1 MNYTRLILSRF
12 GGLGDMVMLTPLL
25 RGIKVLYPNVTLT
38 VVGHPNARDIMTR
51 CPFVDEYFTYDKSLH
66 DTLFLIRKLWRSDFV
81 YLMDTL
87 YRISTVYAMAR
98 IKVRVGLPHKRK
110 KFLTHYLSVKPWM
123 NYAFEPV
130 VYASF
135 LKEATGIDV
144 MQLPD
149 WDRFYFPE
157 ANDEEKE
164 RVQALLKGKLD
175 DEEGYIVCSLE
186 TGSWQKDWLIEY
198 WQELFEKLK
207 VFGKK
212 VIIIGSSPQR
222 ATGCR
227 LSSNVI
233 DLRGKTNLL
242 ETGYVI
248 DQADLLINGCSLPV
262 HIANAMDTPVIGLY
276 GSQPDYRARP
286 QRIYRSL
293 CSQASCAPCDML
305 FGSSGYCDHPYCMD
319 SITPEIVMN
328 AVKDFY
334 AEGMPLGDNNF
345 KLIYEERI
353 SHEPKRKI

>member
-25 RGIKVLYPNVTLT
+25 RGIKILYPHVKLT

-66 DTLFLIRKLWRSDFV
+66 DMLFLIRKLWRSDFV

-164 RVQALLKGKLD
+164 RVQALLKGYMQL
-175 DEEGYIVCSLE
+175 EEGYIVCSLE
-186 TGSWQKDWLIEY
+186 TGGWQKDWLIEY
-198 WQELFEKLK
+198 WQALFESLND
-207 VFGKK
+207 FGKK
-212 VIIIGSSPQR
+212 VIVVGSAPNRFKNVSF
-222 ATGCR
+222 
-227 LSSNVI
+227 SNNVI

-248 DQADLLINGCSLPV
+248 DNAELLINCCSFPV
-262 HIANAMDTPVIGLY
+262 HIANAMNTPVIGLY
-276 GSQPDYRARP
+276 GSQPDYRCRP
-286 QRIYRSL
+286 QRIYKSIY
-293 CSQASCAPCDML
+293 SKAPCAPCDMM
-305 FGSSGYCDHPYCMD
+305 FESSGRCDHPYCMD

-328 AVKDFY
+328 CVKKFY
-334 AEGMPLGDNNF
+334 DEGMPLGDNNL
-345 KLIYEERI
+345 KLIYKEKMPSEL
-353 SHEPKRKI
+353 KREI

>member
-25 RGIKVLYPNVTLT
+25 RGIKILYPHVKLT
-38 VVGHPNARDIMTR
+38 VVGAPNAYDIMTR

-66 DTLFLIRKLWRSDFV
+66 DTLFLIRNLWRSDFV

-87 YRISTVYAMAR
+87 YRISVVYAMAR
-98 IKVRVGLPHKRK
+98 IKIRVGLPHKRK
-110 KFLTHYLSVKPWM
+110 KFLTHCLSVKPWM
-123 NYAFEPV
+123 NYAFEPI

-135 LKEATGIDV
+135 LRDTTGIDV

-164 RVQALLKGKLD
+164 RVLTLLKGKLD
-175 DEEGYIVCSLE
+175 ANEGYIVCSLE

-198 WQELFEKLK
+198 WQELFKQLK

-212 VIIIGSSPQR
+212 VVIIGSSPQR
-222 ATGCR
+222 VINCQF
-227 LSSNVI
+227 SSNVI
-233 DLRGKTNLL
+233 DLRGKTTLL
-242 ETGYVI
+242 ETGYII
-248 DQADLLINGCSLPV
+248 DKADVLINGCSLPI
-262 HIANAMDTPVIGLY
+262 HIANAMNTPVIGLY

-293 CSQASCAPCDML
+293 CSQAPCAPCDVL
-305 FGSSGYCDHPYCMD
+305 FGSPGYCDHPYCME
-319 SITPEIVMN
+319 SITPKIVMN
-328 AVKDFY
+328 TIKDFY
-334 AEGMPLGDNNF
+334 AEGMPLGPKNLQYTFEESTMHEF
-345 KLIYEERI
+345 KG
-353 SHEPKRKI
+353 KI